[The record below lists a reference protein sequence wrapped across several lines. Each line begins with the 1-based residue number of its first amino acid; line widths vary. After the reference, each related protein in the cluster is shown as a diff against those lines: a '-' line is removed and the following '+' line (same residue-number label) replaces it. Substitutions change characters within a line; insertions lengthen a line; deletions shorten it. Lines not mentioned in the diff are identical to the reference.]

1 MEMKEKKLHVK
12 NVFLRML
19 EDKRAI
25 RECIRKG
32 GDLKML
38 EQNRGIKFAKPL

>member
-1 MEMKEKKLHVK
+1 MEKKEKKQPVM

-32 GDLKML
+32 GDLKTL
-38 EQNRGIKFAKPL
+38 EQSRGIKFAKPL